1 MSQRQWY
8 WQLGVLEKLKFSIC
22 MRCCFKKY
30 GGKQKYNQ
38 FTSAFP
44 GEVIPSPQK
53 NPIVL
58 QKHFHPEEEEEEG
71 GEGGMI
77 WSNYQEEGA
86 CPTNC
91 VSREVTKLTR
101 RVQGCFSLRQKIQ
114 HPLNQSN

>member
-58 QKHFHPEEEEEEG
+58 QKHFHPQEEEEEEEG
-71 GEGGMI
+71 GKRHDMVKLSGGGCMPNKLCQ
-77 WSNYQEEGA
+77 SRGYQTHKESA
-86 CPTNC
+86 
-91 VSREVTKLTR
+91 RL
-101 RVQGCFSLRQKIQ
+101 F
-114 HPLNQSN
+114 